1 MPETIQ
7 RFMEA
12 GGVGPALVMAALS
25 FFLGSAF
32 LALADVCRALP
43 EIAVNTRVLA
53 FKSREGSSYLGLR
66 VVGILYLVTSILVF
80 VAGSVLAVVLLTRGG
95 TPS

>member
-7 RFMEA
+7 RFLEA
-12 GGVGPALVMAALS
+12 GGVGPALVVAALS
-25 FFLGSAF
+25 FFVGSAL
-32 LALADVCRALP
+32 LALADLCRAVP

-53 FKSREGSSYLGLR
+53 FKSRDGSSYLGLR
-66 VVGILYLVTSILVF
+66 VVGFLYLVTSILVF
-80 VAGSVLAVVLLTRGG
+80 VAGAVAAVVLLTRGA